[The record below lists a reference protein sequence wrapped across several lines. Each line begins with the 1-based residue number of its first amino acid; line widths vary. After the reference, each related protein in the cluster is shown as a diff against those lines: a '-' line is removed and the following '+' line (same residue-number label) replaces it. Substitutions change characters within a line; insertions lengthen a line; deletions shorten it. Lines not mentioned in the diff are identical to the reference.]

1 MWILMSLSTKGG
13 VGGWGGV
20 SDQIPVHTSF
30 RNAELIILNWF
41 VMVRYLFIYFLMTTN
56 SSFGSLTSSFMP
68 VSSSIM
74 TQASIGSAISL
85 PLLFRC
91 SSSPVPN
98 AGFSVHESKNRGSR
112 GSTGSQEKRGTVSAT
127 NLKRQNKC
135 YLGLGG
141 KKPVWSGIIRSAA
154 DLDGRFLGQHLSLRP
169 DVPFSNWCQ
178 ITIVFWPTSLPAL
191 WPYILHGTSMW
202 TFNWNSDH

>member
-1 MWILMSLSTKGG
+1 
-13 VGGWGGV
+13 
-20 SDQIPVHTSF
+20 
-30 RNAELIILNWF
+30 
-41 VMVRYLFIYFLMTTN
+41 MTTN

-91 SSSPVPN
+91 SSNPVPN

-112 GSTGSQEKRGTVSAT
+112 GSMGSQKKTVNCLIHKSEET
-127 NLKRQNKC
+127 KQVLS
-135 YLGLGG
+135 GVG
-141 KKPVWSGIIRSAA
+141 KKSQYGLEFSVIRSAA

-169 DVPFSNWCQ
+169 VSDVLFSNWCQ
-178 ITIVFWPTSLPAL
+178 ITIVFWPMSLPAL

-202 TFNWNSDH
+202 TFNWNSYH

>member
-1 MWILMSLSTKGG
+1 M
-13 VGGWGGV
+13 GGV
-20 SDQIPVHTSF
+20 SDRIPVHTSF
-30 RNAELIILNWF
+30 RNAEIIILNWF
-41 VMVRYLFIYFLMTTN
+41 VTVGYLFIYFLMTTN

-112 GSTGSQEKRGTVSAT
+112 GSMGSQEKRGTVSAT
-127 NLKRQNKC
+127 NLKIQNKC

-141 KKPVWSGIIRSAA
+141 KKASMVWNHQVCCWSGWQISRSA
-154 DLDGRFLGQHLSLRP
+154 
-169 DVPFSNWCQ
+169 
-178 ITIVFWPTSLPAL
+178 SLPQASVWCSL
-191 WPYILHGTSMW
+191 FKLMSNNNRVLAHVSSSVVTVHITRDQHV
-202 TFNWNSDH
+202 DI